1 MSAPTR
7 EPRRGWRTLGLAGAA
22 CVACCVGPL
31 LAAVGGIGAV
41 GSVAA
46 WLLWPTAGA
55 AVAAMTV
62 AAVLVLRRRQPD
74 EAERS
79 TPVPVE
85 LSARPTT
92 NSTAED
98 RP

>member
-1 MSAPTR
+1 MSAPTP

-22 CVACCVGPL
+22 CVVCCVGPL

-41 GSVAA
+41 GSFAA

-74 EAERS
+74 ESDGSA
-79 TPVPVE
+79 PVPVE
-85 LSARPTT
+85 LSARPT
-92 NSTAED
+92 SSSAAED
-98 RP
+98 RS